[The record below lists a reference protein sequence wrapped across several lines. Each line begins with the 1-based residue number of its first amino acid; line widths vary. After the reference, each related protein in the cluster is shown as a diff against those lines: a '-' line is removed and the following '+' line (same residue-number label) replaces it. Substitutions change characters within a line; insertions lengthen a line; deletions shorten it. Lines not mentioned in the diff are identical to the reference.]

1 MLRATGR
8 RVRDFWIYFKTGHST
23 YLVYSLSIMN
33 FITLQHRLLISTIP
47 FLEKYL
53 SRLSTFVIIFFLT
66 YIPVAMALG
75 YFEYKKGEMKRRPML
90 NPYVQDS
97 IEAQILQSRGLLSYM
112 NGDVEEAKTQLTQS
126 QEILKKWKNPQ

>member
-8 RVRDFWIYFKTGHST
+8 RIRDFWIYFKTGHST

-53 SRLSTFVIIFFLT
+53 SRLSTFVVVFFLT
-66 YIPVAMALG
+66 YIPIAMALG

-97 IEAQILQSRGLLSYM
+97 LEAQILQSRGLLSYM
-112 NGDVEEAKTQLTQS
+112 NGEVEEAKVQLTQS
-126 QEILKKWKNPQ
+126 QAILNKWKNPQ

>member
-8 RVRDFWIYFKTGHST
+8 RIRDSWIYFKTGHST

-47 FLEKYL
+47 FLETYL
-53 SRLSTFVIIFFLT
+53 SRLSTFVVVFFLT

-90 NPYVQDS
+90 NPYTQDT

-112 NGDVEEAKTQLTQS
+112 NGDVEEAKTQLSQS
-126 QEILKKWKNPQ
+126 QEILKKWKMSQ

>member
-8 RVRDFWIYFKTGHST
+8 RIRDFWIYFKTGHTT

-33 FITLQHRLLISTIP
+33 FITLQHRLLITTIP

-53 SRLSTFVIIFFLT
+53 SRLSTFVVIFFLT
-66 YIPVAMALG
+66 YIPIAMALG

-90 NPYVQDS
+90 NPYIQDT

-112 NGDVEEAKTQLTQS
+112 NGDVEEAKTQLSQS
-126 QEILKKWKNPQ
+126 QAILKKWKNPQ

>member
-1 MLRATGR
+1 MLRTTGR
-8 RVRDFWIYFKTGHST
+8 RIRDFWIYFKTGHST

-33 FITLQHRLLISTIP
+33 FITLQHRLLITTIP

-66 YIPVAMALG
+66 YIPIAMALG

-90 NPYVQDS
+90 NPYIQDT

-112 NGDVEEAKTQLTQS
+112 NGDVEEAKTQLSQS
-126 QEILKKWKNPQ
+126 QAILKKWKNPQ